1 MLEDRYYFKD
11 YYYVLWQSLDGD
23 SLSAKPNA
31 NFVWNSEELWG
42 GGCSSTTVLCRDCC
56 LGIFTCVLGWVAQPE
71 FLKIF

>member
-11 YYYVLWQSLDGD
+11 YYYVLWQSLGGD

-42 GGCSSTTVLCRDCC
+42 GDAPRPL
-56 LGIFTCVLGWVAQPE
+56 FCVGTAAWGYSLV
-71 FLKIF
+71 F